1 MTPGLIHDYIGG
13 TQKNKGETIKR
24 DEKKEK
30 YKESHFG
37 KCRANC
43 LLVIRKVPIHLPLAD
58 PLKKLSVYVHECS
71 RGETSAK
78 ECNGI
83 PLVRTGLMAS
93 VWEQD
98 LANTSVVL
106 NNFVEVDTS
115 RTRVRLAVGQCL
127 WLDLENN

>member
-58 PLKKLSVYVHECS
+58 PLKKMSV
-71 RGETSAK
+71 
-78 ECNGI
+78 
-83 PLVRTGLMAS
+83 
-93 VWEQD
+93 
-98 LANTSVVL
+98 
-106 NNFVEVDTS
+106 
-115 RTRVRLAVGQCL
+115 RTRVLSWRDVSERAQRYPSCSHRSHGFGLGARFGQYIGGTEQFRRSRHVKNAGPPCRGSMPLAGP
-127 WLDLENN
+127 